1 MHKNV
6 RSNDRIDIGN
16 VISESGDTF
25 TVMQGA
31 SREYNIPKSA
41 VEGFDGSELYQRD
54 DDRPETVK
62 RRIDVYFEQTS
73 PLISYYRDHDKLVEI
88 DGMQSIDE
96 VTQDLMAALTS
107 N

>member
-1 MHKNV
+1 MSDSAIQRWERVIHKNV

-41 VEGFDGSELYQRD
+41 VEGFDGSELY
-54 DDRPETVK
+54 
-62 RRIDVYFEQTS
+62 
-73 PLISYYRDHDKLVEI
+73 L
-88 DGMQSIDE
+88 SIPYSE
-96 VTQDLMAALTS
+96 VLKYKVP
-107 N
+107 

>member
-1 MHKNV
+1 MSDPVIQRWERVMHKNV

-41 VEGFDGSELYQRD
+41 VEGFDGSE
-54 DDRPETVK
+54 
-62 RRIDVYFEQTS
+62 VY
-73 PLISYYRDHDKLVEI
+73 L
-88 DGMQSIDE
+88 SIPYTE
-96 VTQDLMAALTS
+96 VLKYKVP
-107 N
+107 